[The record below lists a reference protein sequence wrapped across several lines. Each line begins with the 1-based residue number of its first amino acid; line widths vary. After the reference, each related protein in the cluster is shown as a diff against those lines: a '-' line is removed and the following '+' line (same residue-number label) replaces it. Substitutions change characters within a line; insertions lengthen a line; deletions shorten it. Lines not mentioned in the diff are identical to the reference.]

1 MLLVPRLKFGLKMAD
16 ESSGGFMN
24 RKFRIEVS
32 VLLLM
37 TLIMAVS
44 SPSSELQQY
53 GDSSKEMDKTAATL
67 GILTK
72 YRTWTLVN
80 PTPVKMEAAVAQ
92 LCAAVSRANPHRDRF
107 ISVYVNEI
115 GKRAM
120 MMQLH
125 PNFPQGSMIVKEKL
139 GSTESQSPEL
149 LTAMIKREKGYNPE
163 SGDWEYLVL
172 DGTASHLTKRG
183 RLINCSGC
191 HLAYKTS
198 DYVTR
203 TYLPDEVRRQ
213 LK

>member
-1 MLLVPRLKFGLKMAD
+1 MSF
-16 ESSGGFMN
+16 
-24 RKFRIEVS
+24 KFRIRVS

-37 TLIMAVS
+37 IFIIAVT
-44 SPSSELQQY
+44 SPSSDLQQY
-53 GDSSKEMDKTAATL
+53 GDSSKEMDTAATL
-67 GILTK
+67 RVLSK

-80 PTPVKMEAAVAQ
+80 PGPVKMEPAVAQ
-92 LCAAVSRANPHRDRF
+92 LCAAVIRENPHRDKF

-120 MMQLH
+120 MTQLH
-125 PNFPQGSMIVKEKL
+125 PEFPKGSMIVKEKL
-139 GSTESQSPEL
+139 GSKDSQSPEL

-172 DGTASHLTKRG
+172 DGTASNLTKRG

-191 HLAYKTS
+191 HFAYETT

-203 TYLPDEVRRQ
+203 LYLSDEVRRQ

>member
-1 MLLVPRLKFGLKMAD
+1 
-16 ESSGGFMN
+16 MN
-24 RKFRIEVS
+24 RKFGIMGS
-32 VLLLM
+32 VLLL
-37 TLIMAVS
+37 LILIIAIS
-44 SPSSELQQY
+44 SPSSELQHY
-53 GDSSKEMDKTAATL
+53 GDSSKEMDTAATL
-67 GILTK
+67 SVLAK

-80 PTPVKMEAAVAQ
+80 PAPVKMEPHVSV
-92 LCAAVSRANPHRDRF
+92 LCAAVMPENPHRDKF

-115 GKRAM
+115 GKQAM
-120 MMQLH
+120 LMQAY

-139 GSTESQSPEL
+139 GSADSQSPEL

-183 RLINCSGC
+183 RLVNCSGC
-191 HLAYKTS
+191 HLAYKTT

-203 TYLPDEVRRQ
+203 TYLSDEVRRR